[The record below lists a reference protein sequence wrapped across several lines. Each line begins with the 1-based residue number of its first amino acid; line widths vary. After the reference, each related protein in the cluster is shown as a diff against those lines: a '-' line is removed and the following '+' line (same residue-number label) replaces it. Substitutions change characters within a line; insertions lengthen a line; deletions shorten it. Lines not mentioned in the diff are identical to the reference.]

1 MAANGN
7 RLNGK
12 AGLITAA
19 GSGMGRAGATM
30 FAAEGARVAVCDHDA
45 AAVEAA
51 TAAIR
56 EAGGEALPLVA
67 DLSDLAAA
75 RRVADQ
81 AAEAFGRLDFVWNH
95 LGHPGPGAV
104 EQVDEGLLAL
114 AIDLN
119 LRSVMA
125 TTDAAIP
132 HLRAAGGGAFLFTAS
147 TAGLVGSRYS
157 PVYSAMKHGV
167 VGFAKALALKLA
179 PDGIRSNAVC
189 PGPIE
194 TPMMVQF
201 GNRPDLPN
209 RPEEEVRAA
218 AGAVTPMRRVG
229 RPEEVAAAALFLIS
243 DDASYITGAALPVD
257 GGFTA
262 G

>member
-1 MAANGN
+1 MD
-7 RLNGK
+7 RLKGK

-19 GSGMGRAGATM
+19 GSGMGRAGALM
-30 FAAEGARVAVCDHDA
+30 FAAQGARVAVCDHNA
-45 AAVEAA
+45 EAA
-51 TAAIR
+51 EAVAAQIR
-56 EAGGEALPLVA
+56 DAGGEAVAIAA

-75 RRVADQ
+75 RAAADT
-81 AAEAFGRLDFVWNH
+81 AAKAFGRLDFVWNH

-104 EQVDEGLLAL
+104 EGIDEDLLAL

-119 LRSVMA
+119 LRSVIA
-125 TTDAAIP
+125 TTEAAIP
-132 HLRAAGGGAFLFTAS
+132 HLRATGNGAFLFTAS

-179 PDGIRSNAVC
+179 GDGIRSNAVC

-209 RPEEEVRAA
+209 RPEAEVRAA

-243 DDASYITGAALPVD
+243 DEASFVTGVALAVD